1 MAVVS
6 MLRMRLLA
14 HDSEKNKIM
23 RVLTRS
29 GACEITE
36 AELPEGL
43 SRPKISTE
51 TFEEKTA
58 KLEFGIYFLKEM
70 QKQYTPEKGVEFK
83 KLNFK
88 KGKQAVRNR
97 KLRGGCTKRKR
108 HFFGY

>member
-6 MLRMRLLA
+6 MLRMRSLA

-88 KGKQAVRNR
+88 KE
-97 KLRGGCTKRKR
+97 
-108 HFFGY
+108 